1 MIARMWT
8 GWTIHEDADS
18 YEQFVH
24 AHVFPHLRTI
34 DGYQGGYILR
44 HDADAD
50 VEFVVMTLFTSLD
63 AVRAFAG
70 PDATVAVIEPEA
82 RRLLSRVEPRARH
95 YTVNVAP

>member
-8 GWTIHEDADS
+8 GWTTPADAEA
-18 YEQFVH
+18 YERFVH
-24 AHVFPHLRTI
+24 AHVFPHLQTI

-44 HDADAD
+44 HDAAEEI
-50 VEFVVMTLFTSLD
+50 EFVVLTLFASLD

-95 YTVNVAP
+95 YTVTAVP